1 MKEAHIFIL
10 NFLFECNEKVQ
21 VSKTYSQ
28 GHHKK
33 ILTETY
39 FLKNLHLNN
48 KKNLYIPKNYDI
60 NTNMKRKLQK
70 GGIFVEENL
79 EKETKK
85 VLVVDDEQAIIDV
98 LVYNLQKEGYETLEA
113 TDGVTAVNIALEQ
126 KPDLMLLDIMLPK
139 MDGLTVCKRVKNY
152 LNIPILMLTAK
163 DAEIDKIVGL
173 ELGADDYI
181 TKPFSV
187 RELMARVKANLRKNE
202 ISSIVKETIPEATET
217 EKNAENVIKVNDIE
231 LDLDRFEVK
240 VRGEIIDLTLR
251 EFEVLKFLASQPGQV
266 VTRETLLEKVW
277 GYEYY
282 GDIRTV
288 DVTVRRIREK
298 IEANPK
304 EPRYLKVV
312 WGIGYKIEKI

>member
-1 MKEAHIFIL
+1 M
-10 NFLFECNEKVQ
+10 
-21 VSKTYSQ
+21 
-28 GHHKK
+28 
-33 ILTETY
+33 
-39 FLKNLHLNN
+39 
-48 KKNLYIPKNYDI
+48 
-60 NTNMKRKLQK
+60 
-70 GGIFVEENL
+70 EENL
-79 EKETKK
+79 EKEIKK
-85 VLVVDDEQAIIDV
+85 VLVVDDEQAIRDV
-98 LVYNLQKEGYETLEA
+98 LVYNLRKEGYETLEA
-113 TDGVTAVNIALEQ
+113 SDGITAVNIALEQ

-139 MDGLTVCKRVKNY
+139 LDGLSVCKRVKNH

-202 ISSIVKETIPEATET
+202 MSNVKREVIQEIEELE
-217 EKNAENVIKVNDIE
+217 EKKENVIIVNELE

-251 EFEVLKFLASQPGQV
+251 EFEVLKFLAAQPGQV

-298 IEANPK
+298 IEKDTSNPK
-304 EPRYLKVV
+304 ILITKRGV
-312 WGIGYKIEKI
+312 GYYIATKK